1 MKAFAFL
8 LRREFWENRGAFL
21 TLPLGIGGFIVF
33 VTLLIVTGAATTINK
48 IDGEKFLL
56 TKAVAEIQQLDAEK
70 LDIIWTLNLFGT
82 AAIFNAVLLFVVF
95 FYMLGALPITVS
107 KAYQSLV
114 DDELVETRRGLGM
127 FVRTGAKLA
136 LLQAE
141 REKFLNRE
149 WPQLAAKMARLG
161 LDPAELIEAWKADRN
176 QRGN

>member
-1 MKAFAFL
+1 MQQKWSDNQPIYVQ
-8 LRREFWENRGAFL
+8 LRDHAIALILDGILDEGDP
-21 TLPLGIGGFIVF
+21 LPSVRK
-33 VTLLIVTGAATTINK
+33 VAA
-48 IDGEKFLL
+48 DFR
-56 TKAVAEIQQLDAEK
+56 
-70 LDIIWTLNLFGT
+70 LN
-82 AAIFNAVLLFVVF
+82 
-95 FYMLGALPITVS
+95 PITVS

-114 DDELVETRRGLGM
+114 DDKLVETRRGLGM

-161 LDPAELIEAWKADRN
+161 LDPAELIEAWKADRK

>member
-1 MKAFAFL
+1 MAAALARNRMPQKWSDNQPIYVQ
-8 LRREFWENRGAFL
+8 LRDHAIALILDGVLDEGDP
-21 TLPLGIGGFIVF
+21 LPSVRK
-33 VTLLIVTGAATTINK
+33 VAA
-48 IDGEKFLL
+48 DFR
-56 TKAVAEIQQLDAEK
+56 
-70 LDIIWTLNLFGT
+70 LN
-82 AAIFNAVLLFVVF
+82 
-95 FYMLGALPITVS
+95 PITVS

-114 DDELVETRRGLGM
+114 DDKLVETRRGLGM

-161 LDPAELIEAWKADRN
+161 LDPAELIKAWKADRN